1 MGASPHYGLLPI
13 ALNIVE
19 SMHAFT
25 AKLILEIKVTFFF
38 LLRAD
43 KRSFMSH

>member
-13 ALNIVE
+13 ALTIVE

-25 AKLILEIKVTFFF
+25 AKLILEVEITFFF
-38 LLRAD
+38 FLEQTNDRL
-43 KRSFMSH
+43 